1 MCNSSCNFSIV
12 MTFIIAKVIKLIT
25 PLSVTEQETN
35 IGLDKIVHGEHA
47 YFEGELN
54 RFNKHIRY

>member
-1 MCNSSCNFSIV
+1 
-12 MTFIIAKVIKLIT
+12 
-25 PLSVTEQETN
+25 
-35 IGLDKIVHGEHA
+35 GLDKIVHGEHA

>member
-1 MCNSSCNFSIV
+1 
-12 MTFIIAKVIKLIT
+12 
-25 PLSVTEQETN
+25 
-35 IGLDKIVHGEHA
+35 LDKIVHGEHA

>member
-1 MCNSSCNFSIV
+1 

-47 YFEGELN
+47 YFEGEL
-54 RFNKHIRY
+54 K

>member
-1 MCNSSCNFSIV
+1 
-12 MTFIIAKVIKLIT
+12 
-25 PLSVTEQETN
+25 
-35 IGLDKIVHGEHA
+35 IVHGEHA

>member
-1 MCNSSCNFSIV
+1 
-12 MTFIIAKVIKLIT
+12 
-25 PLSVTEQETN
+25 
-35 IGLDKIVHGEHA
+35 DKIVHGEHA